1 MSIPQETYLTGQN
14 IDFIEAQYQ
23 RWLDDPKSVDPS
35 WAELFVANGGRGK
48 PLVIDGLQLKPAK
61 KNGANGNGHAAPI
74 SAQGLATAA
83 VASQSIDLQSKID
96 QTIFSFRLR
105 GHLLT
110 QLDPLGTPRAML
122 DHVADLGMVSPAHFS
137 EAELDTLVDSQGA
150 FDEPRVTVR
159 RVLERMRRTYSDH
172 IGVEYINML
181 NSERRRWLMRRMEHS
196 ENRTDFTV
204 DEQKRILTRLT
215 LAETFET
222 TIHTKEK
229 VAKRFSV
236 EGGES
241 MLPMLEAML
250 EVGGAL
256 GIREIVI
263 GMAHRGRLN
272 VLANICRK
280 PADEIFSEFQGPT
293 DPTKYLNRGD
303 VKYHMG
309 YSSDWQTRGGQNIHL
324 TVAFNPSHLGVVHP
338 VVEGR
343 VRAKQ
348 DRVGKNGKHAI
359 TPLVIHGDAA
369 FAGQGLV
376 AETLNLGG
384 LPGYDTGGTIHLVIN
399 NQLGYTTEAEQG
411 RTPLYCTGMA
421 AMLDIPIFHVNGDDA
436 EACVHVM
443 QLATEYRQRFHTDVV
458 IDLVCFRKYGHNEG
472 DEPSFTQPTMYKMI
486 RAHPTVRQLYS
497 AQLAKDGRVT
507 LEESAEILKKC
518 LDEFSEA
525 HARSKTENKVK
536 DPSHN
541 LGIWARYKGGADAE
555 VPQVPTGLEEPKL
568 KGLLEKLAQT
578 PEGFVLHP
586 NVQKGVI
593 DKRKKMVIGE
603 EPLNW
608 GAGEMLAYATLVS
621 EGYALRVTGQDTER
635 GTFAHRHAVLH
646 DTLTGQS
653 AFPLGAL
660 SPAQGRTVVLNSPLS
675 EMACMG
681 FEFGYSLDYPDALVV
696 WEAQFGDFANNAQV
710 MIDQFIAACED
721 KWKRLSG
728 LTLLLPH
735 GYEGQGPEHSTARM
749 ERFLEL
755 AAEDNLQVCYPT
767 NAAQIFHLLRRQ
779 VERPIRKPLIVMTP
793 KSLLRLE
800 EACSPWIDFTRG
812 TYLRVIGETNAAID
826 PAKAN
831 RLLLCSG
838 KVYFDLVKARDAAKA
853 TDIAIIRLEQL
864 YPLPVPEL
872 TEVLR
877 SMPKVNDVRWVQ
889 EEPRNAGAWH
899 SLIEP
904 LTRLVESTHPKAK
917 LAYVGRVE
925 SASPATGYI
934 KAHEYEQKLLVEEA
948 LAKS

>member
-23 RWLDDPKSVDPS
+23 RWLDDPQSVDPS
-35 WAELFVANGGRGK
+35 WAELFKANAGK
-48 PLVIDGLQLKPAK
+48 GAPLVIDGLQLKPAAIAK
-61 KNGANGNGHAAPI
+61 KNGANGNGASH
-74 SAQGLATAA
+74 GLVTAT

-110 QLDPLGTPRAML
+110 QLDPLGTPRQPL
-122 DHVADLGMVSPAHFS
+122 EHVADIGMVNSAHFS
-137 EAELDTLVDSQGA
+137 EAELDTLVDTQSA
-150 FDEPRVTVR
+150 FDEPRVPVR

-172 IGVEYINML
+172 IGVEYVNML
-181 NSERRRWLMRRMEHS
+181 DSERRRWLMRRMEHS

-222 TIHTKEK
+222 TIHTKFQA
-229 VAKRFSV
+229 AKRFSV

-241 MLPMLEAML
+241 MLPMMEAML

-280 PADEIFSEFQGPT
+280 PADEIFSEFQGPA
-293 DPTKYLNRGD
+293 DPTKFLNRGD

-309 YSSDWQTRGGQNIHL
+309 YSSDWQTRAGQNIHL
-324 TVAFNPSHLGVVHP
+324 TMAFNPSHLGVVHP

-348 DRVGKNGKHAI
+348 DRVGQAGRHAI
-359 TPLVIHGDAA
+359 APLVIHGDAA

-399 NQLGYTTEAEQG
+399 NQLGYTTEADQG

-421 AMLDIPIFHVNGDDA
+421 AMLDIPIFHVNGDDP
-436 EACVHVM
+436 EAAVHVM
-443 QLATEYRQRFHTDVV
+443 QLATEYRQRFHSDVV
-458 IDLVCFRKYGHNEG
+458 IDLVCYRKYGHNEG
-472 DEPSFTQPTMYKMI
+472 DEPAFTQPTMYKLI
-486 RAHPTVRQLYS
+486 RAHPTVRQLYA
-497 AQLAKDGRVT
+497 AQLAKSGRVS

-518 LDEFSEA
+518 TDDFSEA

-555 VPQVPTGLEEPKL
+555 VPQMPTGLDTSKL
-568 KGLLEKLAQT
+568 KPLLDRLAQT
-578 PEGFVLHP
+578 PDGFVLHP
-586 NVQKGVI
+586 NVQKNVL
-593 DKRKKMVIGE
+593 DKRKKMIAGE
-603 EPLNW
+603 EPLDW
-608 GAGEMLAYATLVS
+608 GAGEMLAYATLVG
-621 EGYALRVTGQDTER
+621 EGYSLRLTGQDTER

-646 DTLTGQS
+646 DTLTGNT
-653 AFPLGAL
+653 AFPLGSLGAK
-660 SPAQGRTVVLNSPLS
+660 QGRTVVLNSPLS

-696 WEAQFGDFANNAQV
+696 WEAQFGDFANNGQV

-735 GYEGQGPEHSTARM
+735 GYEGQGPEHSTARL

-755 AAEDNLQVCYPT
+755 AAEDNIQVCYPT
-767 NAAQIFHLLRRQ
+767 TAAQIFHLLRRQ
-779 VERPIRKPLIVMTP
+779 VERPIRKPLVVMTP
-793 KSLLRLE
+793 KSLLRKSQ
-800 EACSPWIDFTRG
+800 ASSPWADFTRG
-812 TYLRVIGETNAAID
+812 TYLRVIGETNPDID
-826 PAKAN
+826 PKKVT

-838 KVYFDLVKARDAAKA
+838 KVYFDLVAARDAGKDP
-853 TDIAIIRLEQL
+853 TIAIIRLEQL
-864 YPLPVPEL
+864 YPLPLPEL
-872 TEVLR
+872 TDVLR
-877 SMPKVNDVRWVQ
+877 SMPKVTEVRWVQ

-899 SLIEP
+899 AMLEP
-904 LTRLVESTHPKAK
+904 MTRLLEGTAPKVR
-917 LAYVGRVE
+917 LSYVGRVE

-934 KAHEYEQKLLVEEA
+934 KAHEYEQKVLVEEA